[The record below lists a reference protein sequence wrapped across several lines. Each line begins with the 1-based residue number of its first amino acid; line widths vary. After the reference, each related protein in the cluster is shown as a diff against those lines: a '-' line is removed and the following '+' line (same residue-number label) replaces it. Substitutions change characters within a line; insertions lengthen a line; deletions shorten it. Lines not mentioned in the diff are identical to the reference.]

1 MTLTSTTLSA
11 LICEITNVDI
21 PQTVWGSVR
30 MSDTVISIHDTSAG
44 AFAFVFDYVLEMRY
58 VVLGGQC

>member
-1 MTLTSTTLSA
+1 
-11 LICEITNVDI
+11 
-21 PQTVWGSVR
+21 

-58 VVLGGQC
+58 VVLGGQCKFLMKINFPKSIESFEGHSGSTKSSHPF

>member
-1 MTLTSTTLSA
+1 
-11 LICEITNVDI
+11 
-21 PQTVWGSVR
+21 
-30 MSDTVISIHDTSAG
+30 MSDTVISIHDTTAG